1 MAIIFKSNFE
11 YPITSNGVFSPN
23 GLTFL
28 DNSIT
33 TIGNTYGR
41 LEETIDSTSSYPGTY
56 YTSTNNTSG
65 IPRLVDY
72 NNTST
77 FAVLGNWPD
86 GIGYQ
91 FGPSRLLK
99 FNFGTSSFTSSDYTI
114 AFDFSLDNLGG
125 YSRILD
131 FRNNFISSSSD
142 EAFQTVGI
150 NTEYGSGLSD
160 FRFGGSSIG
169 SSFYLD
175 SNQIYRIIISK
186 AISSDVFSAIEFRI
200 FNLAG
205 SLIFSGSRS
214 SPSAGLSTNLPTGNS
229 LTFFP
234 GTVDYTVIPN
244 VTFLTGKIY
253 NIEIYNK
260 ATNSRLLPEVVS
272 TSPNISVLPS
282 YQEDY
287 PALTSEFFGNAYG
300 LRDVGNEMMVEDNST
315 RFLYSIIP
323 SFIYPSFGYNS
334 KAVNTLQSTDRRPF
348 RIVKQASSGNIP
360 ADSNTG
366 LSNIFKDWYDSRGSS
381 SHSNNRSF
389 INSSSISYAF
399 QASNKITL
407 AEYIIFLNSIAFP
420 TDGDTYGLYTGL
432 ENKISRKTS
441 SGKYVYDINFSS
453 AHSTAEPVYVT
464 SLQAIRYINWVRNGK
479 PIGAQNNFTTENGSY
494 GISGNTVTYNNIT
507 GSEKLPSVS
516 EYFKYGHFGRKN
528 STDYSNLPNGKNSP
542 PIFLRNTN
550 KTRNYISNIKNSSI
564 YLDSQYIPTKISN
577 LTGRYALITASLSFG
592 GSTTPSVIA
601 TVGATTNKLNVRHI
615 DTFVSGGNKQGNY
628 GIQLDIS
635 GITPPPGSQG
645 SLISGRAL
653 TKISLVRDQINFRE
667 WNNIDSVYVLIRDTS
682 NNNIVFSGT
691 KSLTD
696 GVIDFSISE
705 AVFTTGPVNIS
716 SLSILIDYTNNVP
729 PAPSPTPTN
738 TPSNTRTPPV
748 TPTRTA
754 APTPTPPLC
763 NNNILLNSNFQQGG
777 ANWNASSV
785 DIFKLSDY
793 TPGADDQNVIV
804 DLNACSPG
812 FIEQNFFTVVGQTY
826 TVKFN
831 LSGNPDGG
839 LKPMNVSIVN
849 LTDNSN
855 VISRDYTFDTTQIL
869 TRLAGQPLLKMESL
883 LWEEKSFTFVSPA
896 TSLRIKF
903 LSACSTCGCFGPM
916 IDNVVVCGQSP
927 ITPTPTQT
935 PSVTPSRLLNT
946 SIVVDAKSNIRLNP
960 ASGFNAVNTGIYI
973 DSSLG
978 RSLSITASG
987 NIGIGV
993 GQNNGPAG
1001 LSQYAGVFTNPD
1013 GSKVTLNGG
1022 SLVGKIGANG
1032 NVFVIGASTT
1042 ITPNVSGI
1050 LYLGIFDG
1058 DGAYADNSGSFNV
1071 VVNYASTSSCIAG
1084 EAWISKSTPLN
1095 IGKTYIS
1102 GDGNILFFIGEG
1114 RGQVSNRTYKSSDA
1128 GNTWSL
1134 IFEST
1139 SGRKHFATSRD
1150 GNNLVIA
1157 IDFSNVVGVTGDG
1170 AIHTSSDGGANWTLR
1185 TSAGT
1190 RNWSSV
1196 AISDNGL
1203 IIYASDN
1210 TGIYKSVDAGNSW
1223 VKTAAITASW
1233 SKIVCSSSGE
1243 NILAFATNS
1252 GQYTTISK
1260 DGGLTWTSSIT
1271 TALSST
1277 SFNSG
1282 ISIGA
1287 LSVRDIEMSKDG
1299 KILFMSTVN
1308 ATTGATTNIL
1318 RSVDFGTSWRSYKI
1332 FPGFPASLKCS
1343 YDGNKVFVGFVSGF
1357 IYTSSDAGITWNE
1370 RSSVGVSNWYALDC
1384 SNNGQKA
1391 IALKEGDIGT
1401 LGAGSLLF
1409 SDCSIPL
1416 VTPTPTNTSS
1426 PTVSKSQTPTPTRTP
1441 GLVLQNRNIPV
1452 GNGPIDIAI
1461 NNNTNTLYVLNE
1473 NDNNITVLDGFTY
1486 SKITTIPVGTN
1497 PSGITFNKLTNK
1509 IYVSNTGNNSVSVID
1524 TTSNTVV
1531 KTIALPVA
1539 SSPRGIVVNPN
1550 TNRIFVGNS
1559 NTYTITVI
1567 DGNTDSITSTISRP
1581 SNLSGAFGPDKLVLD
1596 SQNNTVYFYKS
1607 SMSLIG
1613 YIDDSVSSSFPSTY
1627 SWTQLISNNA
1637 TAIQDIYVYKGS
1649 LFIYYLGNNTNNL
1662 CLSKIT
1668 PSNLLPNQG
1677 INLSNTVL
1685 AIDNGPGNIGLVSS
1699 ASTRLIGIAQ
1709 DIILLYNNNTFTTLN
1724 QATTGRLVSVSTSFS
1739 PGTIS
1744 LNGISANGTGIK
1756 IIRGNNDVS
1765 SDSRLF
1771 LLNYDKDVLDIV
1783 DILTFNTTPTPTP
1796 TITSTLTRTPTPT
1809 PTQCVYPNSIQNPDF
1824 KNVTSGKFD
1833 NWDFSSTGSSIFPYF
1848 DDVPKLFSSTSKS
1861 VAQLDSSGSISQ
1873 GFNTIAGQV
1882 YQITF
1887 KYSANGSPVPA
1898 KQSFSVGFGG
1908 NISTTD
1914 YTTAPNQGLTL
1925 SSFDFSSPVGDVFSY
1940 DNDPYI
1946 NNVSLL
1952 LRGNGTSVVDT
1963 SNYKNV
1969 ITNSSNV
1976 QLNSSQYITGT
1987 QSLYFDGSNNQY
1999 LSFPYSEQFDFGSG
2013 DFTIETWIKIDT
2025 FIQNLTVFG
2034 QFFGISLYFGSGA
2047 AIGFYYGGTSFT
2059 KLTTN
2064 NVIKIGKWTHLAL
2077 TKKSG
2082 LIKIYIDGYSSG
2094 QAYLPGVISPGTGDM
2109 FVGGYI
2115 TRNAFK
2121 GYIDDLRVTKGIC
2134 RYDNNFIPLHQNRTS
2149 DESIVKHW
2157 KYGKL
2162 FVTAPTNSS
2171 RISFVNSGTE
2181 TVLIDDIV
2189 VCGVPNFTRTP
2200 TPTKTGTPTTT
2211 PTKTGTQ
2218 TPTPTQTPTILVDD
2232 SLNIKHFLGIRKDK
2246 KLMSWG
2252 YNNNG
2257 QLGLGDDLSRSIP
2270 TLFNIPNWKKII
2282 TNPYFSTKSAALA
2295 ASNSWYGIKTNN
2307 TLWEWRELE
2316 SVNSNI
2322 LKTTNLESLS
2332 YITRDILD
2340 FTFKNSTS
2348 IYFVDANT
2356 RNLYSYDLVSRTR
2369 SKKPIIEEEV
2379 YSIVSISEN
2388 YFAVLYNGP
2397 TNLLINLE
2405 GSDTFLKFNYTEYK
2419 KISANSRGTLFA
2431 IDNDDHLFGMG
2442 SNSFGQ
2448 LGNNSQRES
2457 LFLSKIGNKTWIDI
2471 SSGQYHTL
2479 GIDTEGFA
2487 YAWGRN
2493 TDGEL
2498 GDGTLTSR
2506 LVPTKIDSAEDGW
2519 INIYAGTF
2527 YSIAKKYDLTLWS
2540 WGKNTE
2546 NALGLVDATVLNSKV
2561 PTLIVGLWKDIA
2573 IYDNSVF
2580 ALGDTPPTPTPTNS
2594 RTPSQ
2599 TPTSSLTPSK
2609 TPTSSVTSSKTPT
2622 PTNTE
2627 TPTSTVTPTETPT
2640 STVTPTETPTN
2651 TITPTE
2657 TPTST
2662 VTPTQ
2667 TSTETPTPT
2676 ETPTSTQTSTPTSSE
2691 TPTPTASLTP
2701 SQTPTMTPTSSITPS
2716 QTPTMTST
2724 PTSSITPTPTETP
2737 TNTPTSTSTITPT
2750 VTSSQTPTPSITPPL
2765 RLFYYYISDSELD
2778 LCENKEDGNVKTISV
2793 YDIDNS
2799 LQTTTFLYK
2808 NSDASTRWLFDDLN
2822 TRLGTSVATIYM
2834 VGITSSGI
2842 FALIEDVDGY
2852 AIIDEQDITC

>member
-11 YPITSNGVFSPN
+11 YPIDSNGNLSPN

-33 TIGNTYGR
+33 PIGNTYGR
-41 LEETIDSTSSYPGTY
+41 LEETIDPTSGYPGTY

-99 FNFGTSSFTSSDYTI
+99 FNFGTSNLTSSNYTI

-125 YSRILD
+125 YCRILD
-131 FRNNFISSSSD
+131 FRNNFISNTND
-142 EAFQTVGI
+142 EGFQTLGI
-150 NTEYGSGLSD
+150 HTTFPNGLSD
-160 FRFGGSSIG
+160 FVFASGGRVG
-169 SSFYLD
+169 GTFQLD
-175 SNQIYRIIISK
+175 SNQIYRIIVSK
-186 AISSDVFSAIEFRI
+186 ATLNSITSLHFKICD
-200 FNLAG
+200 LAG
-205 SLIFSGSRS
+205 TILTEGGWRTSVG
-214 SPSAGLSTNLPTGNS
+214 ALSTNLPTGNS
-229 LTFFP
+229 LIFFP
-234 GTVDYTVIPN
+234 GAVDYSVNSN

-253 NIEIYNK
+253 NIEIYDQPAVPFSTSGST
-260 ATNSRLLPEVVS
+260 ATFVEVVKS
-272 TSPNISVLPS
+272 SPNVSVLPS
-282 YQEDY
+282 YQENY
-287 PALTSEFFGNAYG
+287 PTSASEFFGNAYG

-348 RIVKQASSGNIP
+348 RIVQKSPTGNIP

-407 AEYIIFLNSIAFP
+407 AEYIIFLNSIAFSLN
-420 TDGDTYGLYTGL
+420 GDTNGLYTGL
-432 ENKISRKTS
+432 ENKISQTTT
-441 SGKYVYDINFSS
+441 SGKYVYARKISS
-453 AHSTAEPVYVT
+453 TYSGEEPVYVT
-464 SLQAIRYINWVRNGK
+464 SLQAIRYSNWVQNGK

-494 GISGNTVTYNNIT
+494 GISGSTVTDNNLPL
-507 GSEKLPSVS
+507 GVKLPNVS

-705 AVFTTGPVNIS
+705 AVFTTGAVNTS

-729 PAPSPTPTN
+729 PPPSPTPTN
-738 TPSNTRTPPV
+738 TPSNTATPPV
-748 TPTRTA
+748 TPTSTN
-754 APTPTPPLC
+754 TPTPSTPLC
-763 NNNILLNSNFQQGG
+763 GNNILVDSTFTD
-777 ANWNASSV
+777 ASSAWTSSNV
-785 DIFKLSDY
+785 DRYRLSDY
-793 TPGADDQNVIV
+793 TTNASTNYIV
-804 DLNACSPG
+804 DLNALSPG
-812 FIEQNFFTVVGQTY
+812 FISQSFSTVVGQTY

-831 LSGNPDGG
+831 LSANLAGG
-839 LKPMNVSIVN
+839 QRLRPMNVSVIN
-849 LTDNSN
+849 LANNST
-855 VISRDYTFDTTQIL
+855 VSSQDYTFDTNGLVYDGTMAAQ
-869 TRLAGQPLLKMESL
+869 GWQ
-883 LWEEKSFTFVSPA
+883 EKSFTFVSPA
-896 TSLRIKF
+896 TALSIK
-903 LSACSTCGCFGPM
+903 LSSTCSTCTAFGPVV
-916 IDNVVVCGQSP
+916 DNVTICGQSP

-935 PSVTPSRLLNT
+935 PSVTPSKLLNT
-946 SIVVDAKSNIRLNP
+946 SIVVDAKSNIRFNP

-973 DSSLG
+973 DSSLN
-978 RSLSITASG
+978 RSLTITASG
-987 NIGIGV
+987 SIGVGV

-1013 GSKVTLNGG
+1013 GSTVSLSGG
-1022 SLVGKIGANG
+1022 GGLIGKIGANG
-1032 NVFVIGASTT
+1032 NVFFIGASTT

-1058 DGAYADNSGSFNV
+1058 DGSYADNSGSFNV

-1084 EAWISKSTPLN
+1084 EAWISKSTPVN
-1095 IGKTYIS
+1095 VAKSYIS
-1102 GDGNILFFIGEG
+1102 GDGNVLFFIGEAATNG
-1114 RGQVSNRTYKSSDA
+1114 IYKSSNT
-1128 GNTWSL
+1128 GNTWSS
-1134 IFEST
+1134 IFT
-1139 SGRKHFATSRD
+1139 TTNPVTLVFATSKD
-1150 GNNLVIA
+1150 GNNLVVAMNIVP
-1157 IDFSNVVGVTGDG
+1157 ISGISGG
-1170 AIHTSSDGGANWTLR
+1170 GSLYTSSDGGVNWTLR
-1185 TSAGT
+1185 SSAGT

-1203 IIYASDN
+1203 VIYASEN
-1210 TGIYKSVDAGNSW
+1210 GGIYKSVDGGNSW
-1223 VKTAAITASW
+1223 VKTTAINAAW

-1243 NILAFATNS
+1243 KILAFALTS
-1252 GQYTTISK
+1252 GEYTSFSN
-1260 DGGLTWTSSIT
+1260 DGGLNWTASIT
-1271 TALSST
+1271 TALSSS
-1277 SFNSG
+1277 SFNGGSG
-1282 ISIGA
+1282 TGA
-1287 LSVRDIEMSKDG
+1287 LSILDIEMSKDG
-1299 KILFMSTVN
+1299 NILFLSATN
-1308 ATTGATTNIL
+1308 ATTRASSNIL
-1318 RSVDFGTSWRSYKI
+1318 RSVDFGTSWKTYRAFS
-1332 FPGFPASLKCS
+1332 GFPVSLKCS
-1343 YDGNKVFVGFVSGF
+1343 YDGNKVFVGFFSGF
-1357 IYTSSDAGITWNE
+1357 IYTSSDAGITWDE
-1370 RSSVGVSNWYALDC
+1370 RSSAGVSNWYALDC

-1391 IALKEGDIGT
+1391 IAGK
-1401 LGAGSLLF
+1401 ANSLLF

-1416 VTPTPTNTSS
+1416 ITPTPTNTRT

-1452 GNGPIDIAI
+1452 GDGPIDIAI
-1461 NNNTNTLYVLNE
+1461 NNNTNTLYVLNQ

-1524 TTSNTVV
+1524 TTSNTVI
-1531 KTIALPVA
+1531 KTIVLPAA
-1539 SSPRGIVVNPN
+1539 SGPRGIVVNPD

-1559 NTYTITVI
+1559 NSRTITVI
-1567 DGNTDSITSTISRP
+1567 DGSTDAINTTISKP
-1581 SNLSGAFGPDKLVLD
+1581 LDVSINSIDKLVLD
-1596 SQNNTVYFYKS
+1596 SQNARIYIYEKS
-1607 SMSLIG
+1607 SSILA
-1613 YIDDSVSSSFPSTY
+1613 YVDDLSSIPITY

-1637 TAIQDIYVYKGS
+1637 AAIQDIYAYKGS
-1649 LFIYYLGNNTNNL
+1649 LFVYYLGNYKNNL

-1668 PSNLLPNQG
+1668 PSILFPNRG
-1677 INLSNTVL
+1677 INLDNTVL
-1685 AIDNGPGNIGLVSS
+1685 WIDNGPGNGGSVSA
-1699 ASTRLIGIAQ
+1699 ASTRLMGIAQ
-1709 DIILLYNNNTFTTLN
+1709 DTILLYNNNTLTTLN
-1724 QATTGRLVSVSTSFS
+1724 QQTEGRLLSISANFAPSS
-1739 PGTIS
+1739 IIS

-1756 IIRGNNDVS
+1756 AVRGNNDLS
-1765 SDSRLF
+1765 TDPRLF

-1796 TITSTLTRTPTPT
+1796 TITQTLTRTPTPT

-1833 NWDFSSTGSSIFPYF
+1833 NWDFSATGSSFFPYF
-1848 DDVPKLFSSTSKS
+1848 DDVPKLVSSTSRS

-1882 YQITF
+1882 YQISF
-1887 KYSANGSPVPA
+1887 KYSANGSPSPA

-1914 YTTAPNQGLTL
+1914 YTTTPTQGLAL

-1940 DNDPYI
+1940 DNDPHI

-1952 LRGNGTSVVDT
+1952 LRGNGISIEDT

-1976 QLNSSQYITGT
+1976 QLKDSQYITDA

-1999 LSFPYSEQFDFGSG
+1999 LSFPYSEQFNFGSG
-2013 DFTIETWIKIDT
+2013 DFTIEAWVKVDAFENNGLGTHLLARWS
-2025 FIQNLTVFG
+2025 
-2034 QFFGISLYFGSGA
+2034 GISVAFSNKGELFINYTGRSYTTLSPA
-2047 AIGFYYGGTSFT
+2047 NTI
-2059 KLTTN
+2059 KL
-2064 NVIKIGKWTHLAL
+2064 GKWTHIAF
-2077 TKKSG
+2077 TKNSG
-2082 LIKIYIDGYSSG
+2082 LVRAYVDGYSSG
-2094 QAYLPGVISPGTGDM
+2094 QAYLPGVIPVGTGDM
-2109 FVGGYI
+2109 FVGGYLNR
-2115 TRNAFK
+2115 TSFK

-2134 RYDNNFIPLHQNRTS
+2134 RYDDNFIPLHQNRTS
-2149 DESIVKHW
+2149 NESVIKHW

-2162 FVTAPTNSS
+2162 FVTAPSNSS

-2257 QLGLGDDLSRSIP
+2257 QLGLGDDLNRSIP
-2270 TLFNIPNWKKII
+2270 TVFNIPNWKKVI
-2282 TNPYFSTKSAALA
+2282 TNPYFTTKSAAVT

-2316 SVNSNI
+2316 NANSNI
-2322 LKTTNLESLS
+2322 LRTSNLESLS
-2332 YITRDILD
+2332 YITRNILD
-2340 FTFKNSTS
+2340 FTFKNSTA
-2348 IYFVDANT
+2348 IYFIDADT
-2356 RNLYSYDLVSRTR
+2356 RNLYTYDLVSKVR

-2397 TNLLINLE
+2397 TSLLINLE

-2419 KISANSRGTLFA
+2419 KLSANSRGSLFA
-2431 IDNDDHLFGMG
+2431 IDNDNYLFGMG

-2448 LGNNSQRES
+2448 LGNNTKIES
-2457 LFLSKIGNKTWIDI
+2457 LFLTKIGNKTWIDV

-2506 LVPTKIDSAEDGW
+2506 LVPTKINSAEDGW

-2561 PTLIVGLWKDIA
+2561 PTLIPGLWKDIA
-2573 IYDNSVF
+2573 VYDNSVF

-2594 RTPSQ
+2594 RTPSYTPTQ
-2599 TPTSSLTPSK
+2599 TPTPTKTGTETPTPTKTSTETPTPTK
-2609 TPTSSVTSSKTPT
+2609 TPTSSITASKTPT
-2622 PTNTE
+2622 ATSTE
-2627 TPTSTVTPTETPT
+2627 TPTSTA
-2640 STVTPTETPTN
+2640 TPTETPTN
-2651 TITPTE
+2651 TVTPSQTPTE
-2657 TPTST
+2657 S

-2667 TSTETPTPT
+2667 TSTPTK
-2676 ETPTSTQTSTPTSSE
+2676 TSTPTSSE
-2691 TPTPTASLTP
+2691 TPTPTASLTA
-2701 SQTPTMTPTSSITPS
+2701 SKTPTMTATSSVTPS
-2716 QTPTMTST
+2716 QTPTMTKT
-2724 PTSSITPTPTETP
+2724 PTSSITATPTETP
-2737 TNTPTSTSTITPT
+2737 TNTPSPTSTITPSI
-2750 VTSSQTPTPSITPPL
+2750 TSSQTPTPSVTPPL

-2778 LCENKEDGNVKTISV
+2778 LCENKETGNVKTISV
-2793 YDIDNS
+2793 YDIDSS
-2799 LQTTTFLYK
+2799 LQTTSFLYK
-2808 NSDASTRWLFDDLN
+2808 NSDASARWLFDDLN
-2822 TRLGTSVATIYM
+2822 TRLGTSVTTIYM

-2842 FALIEDVDGY
+2842 STLIEDIDGY

>member
-11 YPITSNGVFSPN
+11 HPIDSNGNWSPN

-33 TIGNTYGR
+33 TIGNSYGR
-41 LEETIDSTSSYPGTY
+41 LEETIDPTSGFPGVI
-56 YTSTNNTSG
+56 YTSTNTTSG
-65 IPRLVDY
+65 IPTEGV
-72 NNTST
+72 
-77 FAVLGNWPD
+77 
-86 GIGYQ
+86 GYQ

-99 FNFGTSSFTSSDYTI
+99 FNFGTSDLTSKDYTI
-114 AFDFSLDNLGG
+114 VFDFSLDNLGG
-125 YSRILD
+125 YFRILD
-131 FRNNFISSSSD
+131 FRNNFLANAQQES
-142 EAFQTVGI
+142 EQTVGLDI
-150 NTEYGSGLSD
+150 SD
-160 FRFGGSSIG
+160 GGNCYFRFGGTTIG
-169 SSFYLD
+169 GRFNID
-175 SNQIYRIIISK
+175 SNQLYRMSVSK
-186 AISSDVFSAIEFRI
+186 SSGFFRFQLSDLYGNI
-200 FNLAG
+200 VQ
-205 SLIFSGSRS
+205 STSRS
-214 SPSAGLSTNLPTGNS
+214 ATSTFLSTNLPTGNS

-234 GTVDYTVIPN
+234 GTVDYSINSN
-244 VTFLTGKIY
+244 VTFLTGKVY

-260 ATNSRLLPEVVS
+260 QILEESVS
-272 TSPNISVLPS
+272 PFPNVSVLPS
-282 YQEDY
+282 YDEDFPSRIFDFY
-287 PALTSEFFGNAYG
+287 LNAYS
-300 LRDVGNEMMVEDNST
+300 LRNVGNEIIVEDNST
-315 RFLYSIIP
+315 KFLYSIIP
-323 SFIYPSFGYNS
+323 TQFSPSLNYTAR
-334 KAVNTLQSTDRRPF
+334 AVNTLQDTDRRTF
-348 RIVKQASSGNIP
+348 RTITKNTTSGNI
-360 ADSNTG
+360 TG
-366 LSNIFKDWYDSRGSS
+366 TNNGLVNVIKDWYDSSGVII
-381 SHSNNRSF
+381 NQNRSTLNT
-389 INSSSISYAF
+389 NSIDYPFSANNKVSIGNYVG
-399 QASNKITL
+399 
-407 AEYIIFLNSIAFP
+407 FLNSVAFSIG
-420 TDGDTYGLYTGL
+420 GDTYGLYVGL
-432 ENKISRKTS
+432 QNKISQTVTR
-441 SGKYVYDINFSS
+441 GAYVYSNIPSVS
-453 AHSTAEPVYVT
+453 VEEPVYVT
-464 SLQAIRYINWVRNGK
+464 SLQAIRYINWIQNGN

-494 GISGNTVTYNNIT
+494 RISGNTVTDNNLT
-507 GSEKLPSVS
+507 TANVTKLPNVS
-516 EYFKYGHFGRKN
+516 EYFKYAHFGRKN
-528 STDYSNLPNGKNSP
+528 PADYSNLPNGKNSP
-542 PIFLRNTN
+542 PIFLRNAS
-550 KTRNYISNIKNSSI
+550 KTRSYISNIKNSPVFLNTKNI
-564 YLDSQYIPTKISN
+564 HKISS
-577 LTGRYALITASLSFG
+577 LTGKYPLISVNLIFG
-592 GSTTPSVIA
+592 GVPGVPNIYATGSSTA
-601 TVGATTNKLNVRHI
+601 KLNIKHI
-615 DTFVSGGNKQGNY
+615 DTFSSNKTGHY
-628 GIQLDIS
+628 GVQLDVSTIPTIGGTIS
-635 GITPPPGSQG
+635 RIVNQ
-645 SLISGRAL
+645 SL
-653 TKISLVRDQINFRE
+653 TQISLTDGQANFSFWE
-667 WNNIDSVYVLIRDTS
+667 NLNDVYILIKDNLGNT
-682 NNNIVFSGT
+682 IFSGT
-691 KSLTD
+691 KSIINGQITFALL
-696 GVIDFSISE
+696 E
-705 AVFTTGPVNIS
+705 AVFPGIQPT

-729 PAPSPTPTN
+729 PVPSTTPTN
-738 TPSNTRTPPV
+738 TPSNTATPPV

-754 APTPTPPLC
+754 SPTPSVPLC
-763 NNNILLNSNFQQGG
+763 GNNILVDSTFTTGISGSTAWTYSN
-777 ANWNASSV
+777 V
-785 DIFKLSDY
+785 DRYTFAQY
-793 TPGADDQNVIV
+793 TPEIPNVSTEYVV
-804 DLNACSPG
+804 DLNATSPG
-812 FIEQNFFTVVGQTY
+812 FISQSFNTVVGQTY

-831 LSGNPDGG
+831 LSGNLFAVLAGSPRYRT
-839 LKPMNVSIVN
+839 MNVAITN
-849 LTDNSN
+849 LANNN
-855 VISRDYTFDTTQIL
+855 VVSSQDYTFDTNGLVYNGTMAAQ
-869 TRLAGQPLLKMESL
+869 GWQ
-883 LWEEKSFTFVSPA
+883 EKSFTFVSPA
-896 TSLRIKF
+896 TALSIK
-903 LSACSTCGCFGPM
+903 LSSTCPDCNSAGP
-916 IDNVVVCGQSP
+916 IVDNVTICGQSP
-927 ITPTPTQT
+927 TTPTPTQT
-935 PSVTPSRLLNT
+935 PSVTPSKLVNT
-946 SIVVDAKSNIRLNP
+946 SIIVDAKSNIRLNP
-960 ASGFNAVNTGIYI
+960 TTGLNAVNTGIYI
-973 DSSLG
+973 DPSLG
-978 RSLSITASG
+978 RSLSITATGS
-987 NIGIGV
+987 IGFGV
-993 GQNNGPAG
+993 GVSNGPAG
-1001 LSQYAGVFTNPD
+1001 LAQFAGVFTNPD

-1032 NVFVIGASTT
+1032 NVFSIGASTT

-1058 DGAYADNSGSFNV
+1058 DGAYGDNSGSFNV
-1071 VVNYASTSSCIAG
+1071 VVNYASTNSCIAG
-1084 EAWISKSTPLN
+1084 EGWISKSTPVD
-1095 IGKTYIS
+1095 ISQSYIS
-1102 GDGNILFFIGEG
+1102 GDGNTLFFIGAG
-1114 RGQVSNRTYKSSDA
+1114 AFNGVYKSSNA
-1128 GNTWSL
+1128 GNTWSS
-1134 IFEST
+1134 IFSASNAQINNTKYPEI
-1139 SGRKHFATSRD
+1139 KFFATSKD

-1157 IDFSNVVGVTGDG
+1157 SALVTGIFG
-1170 AIHTSSDGGANWTLR
+1170 TSPVYGSIYTSSDGGANWTKR
-1185 TSAGT
+1185 SSAGM

-1196 AISDNGL
+1196 VISDNGL
-1203 IIYASDN
+1203 VIYASESP
-1210 TGIYKSVDAGNSW
+1210 GSIYKSVDGGNSW
-1223 VKTAAITASW
+1223 VKTASAVASW

-1243 NILAFATNS
+1243 KILAFALTS
-1252 GQYTTISK
+1252 GEYTSFSN
-1260 DGGLTWTSSIT
+1260 DGGLTWTASIT
-1271 TALSST
+1271 TALSSP
-1277 SFNSG
+1277 SFNGGSG
-1282 ISIGA
+1282 TGA
-1287 LSVRDIEMSKDG
+1287 LSILDIEMSKDG
-1299 KILFMSTVN
+1299 NILFLSATN
-1308 ATTGATTNIL
+1308 ATTRASSNIL
-1318 RSVDFGTSWRSYKI
+1318 RSVDFGTSWKTYRTFS
-1332 FPGFPASLKCS
+1332 GFPVSLKCS
-1343 YDGNKVFVGFVSGF
+1343 YDGNKVFAGFFSGL
-1357 IYTSSDAGITWNE
+1357 IYSSSDAGITWNE
-1370 RSSVGVSNWYALDC
+1370 RSSAGVSNWYALDC

-1391 IALKEGDIGT
+1391 IAGKGN
-1401 LGAGSLLF
+1401 SLLF

-1416 VTPTPTNTSS
+1416 VTPTPTSTRT

-1441 GLVLQNRNIPV
+1441 NLVLQNRSIPV
-1452 GNGPIDIAI
+1452 GDGPIDIAI
-1461 NNNTNTLYVLNE
+1461 NNNTNTLYVLNQ

-1509 IYVSNTGNNSVSVID
+1509 IYVANTGNNSVSVID
-1524 TTSNTVV
+1524 TVSNTVI
-1531 KTIALPVA
+1531 KTIVLPVA
-1539 SSPRGIVVNPN
+1539 SDPKGIVVNPN

-1559 NTYTITVI
+1559 NSYTITVI
-1567 DGNTDSITSTISRP
+1567 DGSTDSIISTISRP
-1581 SNLSGAFGPDKLVLD
+1581 SNLTGAFGPDKLVLD

-1607 SMSLIG
+1607 SMALIG
-1613 YIDDSVSSSFPSTY
+1613 YIDDSVSSSLPSTY
-1627 SWTQLISNNA
+1627 SWTVLQFNTFAVSL
-1637 TAIQDIYVYKGS
+1637 QDIYAYNGS
-1649 LFIYYLGNNTNNL
+1649 LFVYYLENFGDIL
-1662 CLSKIT
+1662 CLSKILR
-1668 PSNLLPNQG
+1668 SSLISDNS
-1677 INLSNTVL
+1677 ISIINTVL
-1685 AIDNGPGNIGLVSS
+1685 RIDSGGNSLPVSL

-1709 DIILLYNNNTFTTLN
+1709 DTILLYNNNITTSLN
-1724 QATTGRLVSVSTSFS
+1724 QATTGRLLRVPTSFATPS
-1739 PGTIS
+1739 TIS
-1744 LNGISANGTGIK
+1744 LSGIPANGTGVK
-1756 IIRGNNDVS
+1756 VVKGNNDVF

-1771 LLNYDKDVLDIV
+1771 LLNYDKDILDVV
-1783 DILTFNTTPTPTP
+1783 DILTFDTTPTPTP
-1796 TITSTLTRTPTPT
+1796 TITQTLTRTPTPT

-1873 GFNTIAGQV
+1873 AFNTIAGQV

-1914 YTTAPNQGLTL
+1914 YAVTPNQGLTL
-1925 SSFDFSSPVGDVFSY
+1925 SSFDFSSPVGDIFSY

-1999 LSFPYSEQFDFGSG
+1999 LSFPYSEQFNFGSG

-2034 QFFGISLYFGSGA
+2034 QLFGISLYFDSGA
-2047 AIGFYYGGTSFT
+2047 AIGFYYGGTSST

-2094 QAYLPGVISPGTGDM
+2094 QAYLPGVIPPGTGDM
-2109 FVGGYI
+2109 FVGGYL

-2134 RYDNNFIPLHQNRTS
+2134 RYDDNFIPLHQNRTS

-2162 FVTAPTNSS
+2162 FVTAPSNSS

-2200 TPTKTGTPTTT
+2200 TPTKTGTPTNT

-2257 QLGLGDDLSRSIP
+2257 QLGLGDDLSRSVP

-2369 SKKPIIEEEV
+2369 SNKPIIEEEV

-2431 IDNDDHLFGMG
+2431 IDNDDYLFGMG

-2457 LFLSKIGNKTWIDI
+2457 LFLSKIGNKTWIDV

-2479 GIDTEGFA
+2479 GIDTDGFA

-2506 LVPTKIDSAEDGW
+2506 LVPTKINSAEDGW

-2527 YSIAKKYDLTLWS
+2527 YSIAKKYDLTLWA
-2540 WGKNTE
+2540 WGRNTE
-2546 NALGLVDATVLNSKV
+2546 NSLGTVDSTIVSSKT
-2561 PTLIVGLWKDIA
+2561 PILIPGIWKDIA
-2573 IYDNSVF
+2573 VYDTSVF

-2594 RTPSQ
+2594 VTPSRTPTSTVTPTKTSTETPTPTKTPTSSITASKTPTPTSSETPTSTVTPTQ
-2599 TPTSSLTPSK
+2599 TPTESPTPTQTPTESVTPTQTRTSSVTPTQTSTSTPTNTPTSSETPTPTSSLTPSK
-2609 TPTSSVTSSKTPT
+2609 TPT
-2622 PTNTE
+2622 N
-2627 TPTSTVTPTETPT
+2627 
-2640 STVTPTETPTN
+2640 
-2651 TITPTE
+2651 
-2657 TPTST
+2657 
-2662 VTPTQ
+2662 
-2667 TSTETPTPT
+2667 
-2676 ETPTSTQTSTPTSSE
+2676 TPTSSV
-2691 TPTPTASLTP
+2691 TP
-2701 SQTPTMTPTSSITPS
+2701 SQTPTMTA
-2716 QTPTMTST
+2716 T

-2750 VTSSQTPTPSITPPL
+2750 ATSSQTPTPSITPPL
-2765 RLFYYYISDSELD
+2765 RLFYYYISDTKED
-2778 LCENKEDGNVKTISV
+2778 LCSNKEEGNVKTISV
-2793 YDIDNS
+2793 YDIDSS

-2808 NSDASTRWLFDDLN
+2808 DKDASTRWLFDDLN
-2822 TRLGTSVATIYM
+2822 TRLGSSVNRIYM
-2834 VGITSSGI
+2834 VGITSSSVS
-2842 FALIEDVDGY
+2842 ALVEDIDGY
-2852 AIIDEQDITC
+2852 AIIDEQDISC

>member
-99 FNFGTSSFTSSDYTI
+99 FNFGTSNFTSGDYTI

-125 YSRILD
+125 YCRILD
-131 FRNNFISSSSD
+131 FRNNFISSNND
-142 EAFQTVGI
+142 ESYQTFGI
-150 NTEYGSGLSD
+150 DTTFGTGVSY
-160 FRFGGSSIG
+160 FRFAGSSVG
-169 SSFYLD
+169 RTFQLD
-175 SNQIYRIIISK
+175 SNQIYRIIVSK
-186 AISSDVFSAIEFRI
+186 ATLRSTTFLDFTICD
-200 FNLAG
+200 LAG
-205 SLIFSGSRS
+205 NMLMTGGWGTSVG
-214 SPSAGLSTNLPTGNS
+214 ALSTNLPTGNS

-234 GTVDYTVIPN
+234 GTVDYSVIPN

-253 NIEIYNK
+253 NIEIYDK
-260 ATNSRLLPEVVS
+260 PAVPFSTSGSTTTFVEVVKR
-272 TSPNISVLPS
+272 SPNVSVLPS
-282 YQEDY
+282 YQENY
-287 PALTSEFFGNAYG
+287 PTSASEFFGNAYG
-300 LRDVGNEMMVEDNST
+300 LTDVGNEMMVEDNST

-334 KAVNTLQSTDRRPF
+334 KAVNTLQPTDRKPF
-348 RIVKQASSGNIP
+348 RIVQKSSTGNIP

-366 LSNIFKDWYDSRGSS
+366 LSNIFKDWYDSSGSS

-389 INSSSISYAF
+389 INSSSITYAF
-399 QASNKITL
+399 QASNKTTL
-407 AEYIIFLNSIAFP
+407 VEYIIFLNSIAFSV
-420 TDGDTYGLYTGL
+420 DGDTYGLYTGL
-432 ENKISRKTS
+432 ENKISRTTS
-441 SGKYVYDINFSS
+441 SGKYVYSRNISS
-453 AHSTAEPVYVT
+453 TYSDQEPVYVT
-464 SLQAIRYINWVRNGK
+464 SLQAIRYTNWVGNGK

-494 GISGNTVTYNNIT
+494 GISGNTVTDNNLPS
-507 GSEKLPSVS
+507 GPKLPNVS

-528 STDYSNLPNGKNSP
+528 RTDYSNLPNGKNSP
-542 PIFLRNTN
+542 SIFLRNTK

-577 LTGRYALITASLSFG
+577 LAGRYVFDTVYLNFG
-592 GSTTPSVIA
+592 GSTTASVTA
-601 TVGATTNKLNVRHI
+601 LVGATTNKLNIRHI

-628 GIQLDIS
+628 GVQLDIS

-653 TKISLVRDQINFRE
+653 TKISLSNINRSRFQSASSLAADWE
-667 WNNIDSVYVLIRDTS
+667 NIDSVYVLIRDTS

-691 KSLTD
+691 KSLTG

-748 TPTRTA
+748 TPTSTA
-754 APTPTPPLC
+754 TPTPTPPLC

-777 ANWNASSV
+777 ANWNFANV

-793 TPGADDQNVIV
+793 TRGADNQNVIV
-804 DLNACSPG
+804 DLNAVSPG

-831 LSGNPDGG
+831 LSGNPSGG
-839 LKPMNVSIVN
+839 LKQMNASIVD
-849 LTDNSN
+849 LTNNSN
-855 VISRDYTFDTTQIL
+855 VISRDYTFDTAPIL
-869 TRLAGQPLLKMESL
+869 TQLAGQPLLKMESL

-896 TSLRIKF
+896 TSLKIRF
-903 LSACSTCGCFGPM
+903 SSTCIDCGAYGPM
-916 IDNVVVCGQSP
+916 IDNAVVCGQSP

-978 RSLSITASG
+978 RSLSITATGS
-987 NIGIGV
+987 IGIGV
-993 GQNNGPAG
+993 GQSNGPAG
-1001 LSQYAGVFTNPD
+1001 LSQFAGVFTNPD
-1013 GSKVTLNGG
+1013 GSRVSLSGG
-1022 SLVGKIGANG
+1022 GCLVGKIGANG
-1032 NVFVIGASTT
+1032 NVFFIGNSIT
-1042 ITPNVSGI
+1042 INPNVSGI

-1058 DGAYADNSGSFNV
+1058 DGAYGDNSGSFNV
-1071 VVNYASTSSCIAG
+1071 VVNYATTSSCIAG
-1084 EAWISKSTPLN
+1084 EGWISKSTPLN

-1102 GDGNILFFIGEG
+1102 GDGNVLFFIVETTGG
-1114 RGQVSNRTYKSSDA
+1114 AVYRSSDS
-1128 GNTWSL
+1128 GNTWSY
-1134 IFEST
+1134 IFAAT
-1139 SGRKHFATSRD
+1139 NGNKNFATSKD
-1150 GNNLVIA
+1150 GNSLVIT
-1157 IDFSNVVGVTGDG
+1157 TGISLIGSSPTDG
-1170 AIHTSSDGGANWTLR
+1170 SLYTSSDGGANWTLR
-1185 TSAGT
+1185 SSAGT

-1203 IIYASDN
+1203 TIYASESPASSAG
-1210 TGIYKSVDAGNSW
+1210 GIYKSVNGGNSW
-1223 VKTAAITASW
+1223 VKTSAPNASW

-1243 NILAFATNS
+1243 NILAFALSN
-1252 GQYTTISK
+1252 GEYTTISK
-1260 DGGLTWTSSIT
+1260 DGGLTWAASSIT
-1271 TALSST
+1271 TALSSP
-1277 SFNSG
+1277 SFNGGSG
-1282 ISIGA
+1282 TGA
-1287 LSVRDIEMSKDG
+1287 LSILDIEMSKDG
-1299 KILFMSTVN
+1299 NILFLSATN
-1308 ATTGATTNIL
+1308 ATTRASSNIL
-1318 RSVDFGTSWRSYKI
+1318 RSVDFGTSWKTYRTFS
-1332 FPGFPASLKCS
+1332 GFPVSLKCS
-1343 YDGNKVFVGFVSGF
+1343 YDGNKVFAGFFSGF
-1357 IYTSSDAGITWNE
+1357 IYTSSDAGITWSE

-1391 IALKEGDIGT
+1391 IAGK
-1401 LGAGSLLF
+1401 ANSLLF

-1452 GNGPIDIAI
+1452 GDGPIDIAI
-1461 NNNTNTLYVLNE
+1461 NNNTNTLYVLNQ
-1473 NDNNITVLDGFTY
+1473 NDNNITILDSFTY
-1486 SKITTIPVGTN
+1486 SRITTIPVGTN

-1539 SSPRGIVVNPN
+1539 SGPKGIVVNPD

-1559 NTYTITVI
+1559 NSGTITVI
-1567 DGNTDSITSTISRP
+1567 DGITDTINTTISKP
-1581 SNLSGAFGPDKLVLD
+1581 TNVTTNSIDKLVLD
-1596 SQNNTVYFYKS
+1596 SQNARIYIYQKS
-1607 SMSLIG
+1607 SSILAYVDDLSLI
-1613 YIDDSVSSSFPSTY
+1613 PTTY

-1637 TAIQDIYVYKGS
+1637 VAIQDIYAYKGS
-1649 LFIYYLGNNTNNL
+1649 LFVYYLGNNTNNL
-1662 CLSKIT
+1662 CLTKIT
-1668 PSNLLPNQG
+1668 PSILSPNQG
-1677 INLSNTVL
+1677 INISATVL
-1685 AIDNGPGNIGLVSS
+1685 WIDNGPGNGGLVSS

-1724 QATTGRLVSVSTSFS
+1724 QPTTGRLVSVSTNFS
-1739 PGTIS
+1739 STILP
-1744 LNGISANGTGIK
+1744 LNGIPANGTGIQ

-1796 TITSTLTRTPTPT
+1796 TQTQTLTRTPTPT

-1824 KNVTSGKFD
+1824 KNVTNGKID
-1833 NWDFSSTGSSIFPYF
+1833 SWDFSTTGSSIFPLF

-1873 GFNTIAGQV
+1873 AFNTIAGQV
-1882 YQITF
+1882 YQISF
-1887 KYSANGSPVPA
+1887 KYSANGSPAPA

-1914 YTTAPNQGLTL
+1914 YAITPIQGLTVR
-1925 SSFDFSSPVGDVFSY
+1925 SFDFSSPVGDVFSY

-1952 LRGNGTSVVDT
+1952 LRGDGTSIVDT

-1976 QLNSSQYITGT
+1976 QLNTSQRITGT

-1999 LSFPYSEQFDFGSG
+1999 LSVPYGEQFNFGSE
-2013 DFTIETWIKIDT
+2013 DFTIETWIKIDA
-2025 FIQNLTVFG
+2025 FVQDLTVFG
-2034 QFFGISLYFGSGA
+2034 QFFGISLFLNNGA
-2047 AIGFYYGGTSFT
+2047 IALYYGGSANTQ
-2059 KLTTN
+2059 LTPN
-2064 NVIKIGKWTHLAL
+2064 NTIKTGKWTHLAL
-2077 TKKSG
+2077 TKTSG

-2094 QAYLPGVISPGTGDM
+2094 QAYLPGVLRPGTGDM
-2109 FVGGYI
+2109 YVGGYVS
-2115 TRNAFK
+2115 RNAFK

-2134 RYDNNFIPLHQNRTS
+2134 RYKENFVPLHQNRTS
-2149 DESIVKHW
+2149 DESVVKHW
-2157 KYGKL
+2157 KYEKL
-2162 FVTAPTNSS
+2162 FFTAPSNSS

-2181 TVLIDDIV
+2181 TVLVDDIV

-2200 TPTKTGTPTTT
+2200 TPTKSGTPTQT

-2218 TPTPTQTPTILVDD
+2218 TPTPTQTPTILVDN
-2232 SLNIKHFLGIRKDK
+2232 SLNIKHFLGIRRDK

-2257 QLGLGDDLSRSIP
+2257 QLGLGDDLSRSVP

-2282 TNPYFSTKSAALA
+2282 TNPYFTTKSAALA

-2316 SVNSNI
+2316 NANSNI
-2322 LKTTNLESLS
+2322 LKTSNLESLS

-2431 IDNDDHLFGMG
+2431 IDNDDYLFGMG

-2506 LVPTKIDSAEDGW
+2506 LVPTKINSAEDGW

-2527 YSIAKKYDLTLWS
+2527 YSIAKKYDLTLWA
-2540 WGKNTE
+2540 WGRNTE
-2546 NALGLVDATVLNSKV
+2546 NSLGTVDATIVSSRTPVLIPGV
-2561 PTLIVGLWKDIA
+2561 WQDIA
-2573 IYDNSVF
+2573 VYDSSVF

-2594 RTPSQ
+2594 VTPSRTPTNTVTPSKTSTE
-2599 TPTSSLTPSK
+2599 TPTPTK
-2609 TPTSSVTSSKTPT
+2609 TPTSSITASKTPT
-2622 PTNTE
+2622 PT
-2627 TPTSTVTPTETPT
+2627 SSETPT

-2651 TITPTE
+2651 T
-2657 TPTST
+2657 

-2667 TSTETPTPT
+2667 TPTQTSTPT
-2676 ETPTSTQTSTPTSSE
+2676 ETPTSTQTNTPTSSE

-2701 SQTPTMTPTSSITPS
+2701 SKTPTNTPTSSLTPS
-2716 QTPTMTST
+2716 QTPTTTAT

-2737 TNTPTSTSTITPT
+2737 TNTPTLTSTITPT
-2750 VTSSQTPTPSITPPL
+2750 ATSSQTPTPSITPPL
-2765 RLFYYYISDSELD
+2765 RLFYYYISDSEED
-2778 LCENKEDGNVKTISV
+2778 LCNNKEGGNVKMISV
-2793 YDIDNS
+2793 YDIDSS
-2799 LQTTTFLYK
+2799 LQTTSFLYK
-2808 NSDASTRWLFDDLN
+2808 DKDASARWLFDDLN
-2822 TRLGTSVATIYM
+2822 TRLGTSATTIYM
-2834 VGITSSGI
+2834 VGITSSSI
-2842 FALIEDVDGY
+2842 STLIEDTDGY
-2852 AIIDEQDITC
+2852 AIIDEQDISC